1 MGLFILFRIF
11 ANNTLYLLFRNLDN
25 MCKCF
30 KKIIHRQHFLIYI
43 YYPVILIP
51 FLLVSGCYDKN
62 FDDVIVETEI
72 NPTYALPV
80 GSSKLLLKTYLE
92 KIDTSLKEYDDGLL
106 YFLFQ
111 KDIYKLKA
119 EEFIEI
125 PDITAPAVS
134 MDFPAS
140 PVVPFFDETLSYS
153 RTFEN
158 EFEEPGDSAAYID
171 EILLGSAELS
181 VQVKA
186 EGIAPADIQLDFPK
200 IIRGGSPLTLDISI
214 EKGEPEVNKT
224 IDLEEGDKI
233 YFSNPFKKANSFPV
247 GFGMTV
253 YRDGRNS
260 LNGDISISSSIT
272 AIDFK
277 EVTGYLGRFPYL
289 SDMNDISLDIYE
301 NLPQEIDKIPDDTKF
316 IEDPQLRLYI
326 DNGFG
331 IPLYVYFPAL
341 TFSSDQSGKTVE
353 VSGEM
358 APKRKENALAIAYP
372 ESRGIKKQ
380 TLVSLN
386 KDNSNIDEALH
397 LLPDDIKLQTGFY
410 MNKEGYT
417 DKNLVTDSNRM
428 DFSMEFEMPISA
440 KIPSFSLS
448 DTLPFEFQ
456 NISDD
461 LSLIEYVEF
470 TFIINNGF
478 PTSAN
483 SQIYFADRQYE
494 YIDSLLRPDSR
505 GISSGVLDEQGSVR
519 ESSES
524 VIKIRIDQDL
534 IREFEN
540 TEYIMFKT
548 EISTGDK
555 GEWVKFYSDYYI
567 ELKAGI
573 KAQVTLFGEND

>member
-1 MGLFILFRIF
+1 MYKYFR
-11 ANNTLYLLFRNLDN
+11 
-25 MCKCF
+25 
-30 KKIIHRQHFLIYI
+30 KIIHRQPFLKYL

-51 FLLVSGCYDKN
+51 LLLVSGCYDKN
-62 FDDVIVETEI
+62 FDDVRVDTEI
-72 NPTYALPV
+72 KPTYALPV

-106 YFLFQ
+106 YFLLQ
-111 KDIYKLKA
+111 KDVYTLKA

-140 PVVPFFDETLSYS
+140 PVVPFFDETLSFS
-153 RTFEN
+153 ENLEN
-158 EFEEPGDSAAYID
+158 EFQEPGDSAPYID
-171 EILLGSAELS
+171 EILLESARLS
-181 VQVKA
+181 IQITS

-200 IIRGGSPLTLDISI
+200 IIKDGSPLTIDMSI
-214 EKGEPEVNKT
+214 EKGESEVNRT
-224 IDLEEGDKI
+224 INLKEGDKI
-233 YFSNPFKKANSFPV
+233 YFSNPFKKTNSFPV
-247 GFGMTV
+247 RFGMTV
-253 YRDGRNS
+253 YRDGRTS

-272 AIDFK
+272 DIDFK
-277 EVTGYLGRFPYL
+277 EVTGYLGRFAYL
-289 SDMNDISLDIYE
+289 SGRNDILLDIYE

-331 IPLYVYFPAL
+331 IPLYIYFPAL
-341 TFSSDQSGKTVE
+341 TFSSDQTGKTVE
-353 VSGEM
+353 VIGEM

-372 ESRGIKKQ
+372 ESRGVTKQ

-397 LLPDDIKLQTGFY
+397 LLPDDIKLQTGVY
-410 MNKEGYT
+410 VNKEGYT
-417 DKNLVTDSNRM
+417 DKNFVTDSNRM

-483 SQIYFADRQYE
+483 SQIYFADQRYE
-494 YIDSLLRPDSR
+494 YIDSLLDPGSKR
-505 GISSGVLDEQGSVR
+505 IASGVLDELGAVKETSA
-519 ESSES
+519 S